1 MMKIIIDFNIF
12 TITFISMQQ
21 LTNNDKINF
30 RIVIYLSIIE
40 IHYGLLY
47 HLLNFKYMKN
57 TLRGVLLFVKVCN
70 FTKSNTPPWVFF
82 TFFRLYKWYQI
93 AQNITSSY
101 SIQGFRKSYKH
112 RNIFINQM

>member
-70 FTKSNTPPWVFF
+70 FTKSNTSPRVFF
-82 TFFRLYKWYQI
+82 TFFKFSKGTKSRNTSYIDRGEFRTLS
-93 AQNITSSY
+93 NIY
-101 SIQGFRKSYKH
+101 DRAFMRK
-112 RNIFINQM
+112 